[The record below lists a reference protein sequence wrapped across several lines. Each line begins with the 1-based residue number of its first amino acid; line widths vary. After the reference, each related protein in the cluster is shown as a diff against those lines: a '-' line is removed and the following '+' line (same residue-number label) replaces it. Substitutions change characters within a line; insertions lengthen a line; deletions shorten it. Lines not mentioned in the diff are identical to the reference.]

1 MCFVIVHIGVGYLGV
16 ARSDWLG
23 NARAL
28 IRGTSNKYRFPR
40 FSFYMVKP
48 NLLFEPSGSGSL
60 RNIFL
65 ELMRIIQYLCVLFLC
80 LFYVEETCSQTSS
93 NGYIV
98 SVEGNAVYVD
108 LTTPKVK
115 VGDELGVYI
124 RSGYMT
130 DPSTGRRIRKADE
143 LMGRLKISSV
153 HQGYSIAHPIENLSV
168 DNLKEGMTVKQIKFQ
183 QVVETGNQRTNQVTQ
198 NNNQIANNQITP
210 DYLRDAFVS
219 STSQTNH
226 SQQNSN
232 PLQNNYSSVSNKA
245 TVVVAPAQ
253 VNDVVNSGHFGGYVA
268 DVLMEQLLMC
278 NEVRVLDRSVL
289 NAQIDEVNL
298 AGDIIDPATAIQQGK
313 VVGARYMIQVTMQ
326 KPDVV
331 NVRTGIPIASVM
343 GAVGAAVG
351 KNIGAQYASNVRV
364 GTLKASVSINA
375 RVVDLQTGEILFMAS
390 GIGNAKGK
398 SQLALEYGALGGGEI
413 NGGADGF
420 KQTVTGKAIQQAF
433 VTIGRNLRNFFSGN
447 TDRKVMGSTTGYG
460 SYGQQMAA
468 RGMKLYMGT
477 EKLDKEGVAMAL
489 SEHQNL
495 YFKYKNAKK
504 KQKWGNV
511 CMIMSGICG
520 VGLVGL
526 AGNSSGDMDAVK
538 YIAGGT
544 ITVASVIGGLC
555 LHSSAKKRLRQIA
568 NEYNR
573 SQNSYADAALNL
585 VLDNNSLGLRLTF

>member
-1 MCFVIVHIGVGYLGV
+1 MDGI
-16 ARSDWLG
+16 S
-23 NARAL
+23 
-28 IRGTSNKYRFPR
+28 
-40 FSFYMVKP
+40 
-48 NLLFEPSGSGSL
+48 
-60 RNIFL
+60 
-65 ELMRIIQYLCVLFLC
+65 
-80 LFYVEETCSQTSS
+80 SQTSPD
-93 NGYIV
+93 GYII
-98 SVEGNAVYVD
+98 SIEGKAVYVD
-108 LTTPKVK
+108 LAAPKVQI
-115 VGDELGVYI
+115 GDELGVYI

-143 LMGRLKISSV
+143 LLGKLRVNSV
-153 HQGYSIAHPIENLSV
+153 HQGYSIAYPIANLSV
-168 DNLKEGMTVKQIKFQ
+168 SNLKTGMTVKQIMRQ
-183 QVVETGNQRTNQVTQ
+183 QVVKTENSKTNQFVQ
-198 NNNQIANNQITP
+198 KNAQSVNNQKTS
-210 DYLRDAFVS
+210 DYMRNAFVS
-219 STSQTNH
+219 STPQATYT
-226 SQQNSN
+226 QQHAN

-298 AGDIIDPATAIQQGK
+298 AGDIIDPATAIQRGK
-313 VVGARYMIQVTMQ
+313 VVGARYIIQVTMQ

-343 GAVGAAVG
+343 GAVGTAVG

-364 GTLKASVSINA
+364 GTLKAAVSINA
-375 RVVDLQTGEILFMAS
+375 RVVDLQTGEILFMTS
-390 GIGNAKGK
+390 GTGNAKGK

-495 YFKYKNAKK
+495 YFKYKNAKRK
-504 KQKWGNV
+504 HKWGNV
-511 CMIMSGICG
+511 CMILGGI
-520 VGLVGL
+520 
-526 AGNSSGDMDAVK
+526 
-538 YIAGGT
+538 
-544 ITVASVIGGLC
+544 SVLGGLC
-555 LHSSAKKRLRQIA
+555 FYNGENAGVLIVGGVLGVSGIVGGLSINSLAKKGLRQVA
-568 NEYNR
+568 NEYNH
-573 SQNSYADAALNL
+573 SQSSYADATLNL
-585 VLDNNSLGLRLTF
+585 ILDNNSLGLRLTF

>member
-1 MCFVIVHIGVGYLGV
+1 MKLIQRLC
-16 ARSDWLG
+16 
-23 NARAL
+23 AL
-28 IRGTSNKYRFPR
+28 
-40 FSFYMVKP
+40 
-48 NLLFEPSGSGSL
+48 L
-60 RNIFL
+60 
-65 ELMRIIQYLCVLFLC
+65 LC
-80 LFYVEETCSQTSS
+80 LIFVDEISSQTSPD
-93 NGYIV
+93 GYII
-98 SVEGNAVYVD
+98 SIEGKAVYVD
-108 LTTPKVK
+108 LTAPRVQI
-115 VGDELGVYI
+115 GDELGIYI

-143 LMGRLKISSV
+143 LLGKLRVNSV
-153 HQGYSIAHPIENLSV
+153 HQGYSIALPIENLSV
-168 DNLKEGMTVKQIKFQ
+168 SKLKTGMAVKQIMRQ
-183 QVVETGNQRTNQVTQ
+183 QTVETYNPKSRQTVR
-198 NNNQIANNQITP
+198 NNNHISNNQTTS
-210 DYLRDAFVS
+210 DYMRDAFVS
-219 STSQTNH
+219 STPQTIH

-245 TVVVAPAQ
+245 TVVIAPAQ

-298 AGDIIDPATAIQQGK
+298 AGEIIDPATAIQQGK
-313 VVGARYMIQVTMQ
+313 VVGVRYMIQVTMQ

-375 RVVDLQTGEILFMAS
+375 RVVDLQTGEVLFMTS

-447 TDRKVMGSTTGYG
+447 TDRKVIGSTTGYG

-468 RGMKLYMGT
+468 RGTKLYMGT

-495 YFKYKNAKK
+495 YFKYKNAKR
-504 KQKWGNV
+504 KQKWGTV
-511 CMIMSGICG
+511 CMICG
-520 VGLVGL
+520 VVAGIGIAGTVEHAAGTVYIACGGLVG
-526 AGNSSGDMDAVK
+526 V
-538 YIAGGT
+538 
-544 ITVASVIGGLC
+544 SVVGGLC
-555 LHSSAKKRLRQIA
+555 LHSSAKKGLRQIA

-573 SQNSYADAALNL
+573 SQSIYADASLNL
-585 VLDNNSLGLRLTF
+585 ILNNNSLGLRLTF

>member
-1 MCFVIVHIGVGYLGV
+1 MKLIKRLC
-16 ARSDWLG
+16 
-23 NARAL
+23 AL
-28 IRGTSNKYRFPR
+28 
-40 FSFYMVKP
+40 
-48 NLLFEPSGSGSL
+48 L
-60 RNIFL
+60 
-65 ELMRIIQYLCVLFLC
+65 LC
-80 LFYVEETCSQTSS
+80 LIFVEGISSQTSPY
-93 NGYIV
+93 GYII
-98 SVEGNAVYVD
+98 SIEGNSVYVD

-130 DPSTGRRIRKADE
+130 DPTTGRRIRKADE
-143 LMGRLKISSV
+143 LMGKLKISSV
-153 HQGYSIAHPIENLSV
+153 HQEYSIAHPIENLSV
-168 DNLKEGMTVKQIKFQ
+168 DNLKEGMTVKQIMRQ
-183 QVVETGNQRTNQVTQ
+183 QVVETGNRKTNQTAQ
-198 NNNQIANNQITP
+198 NNNQIANNQITS

-219 STSQTNH
+219 STPQTIH
-226 SQQNSN
+226 SKQNSN
-232 PLQNNYSSVSNKA
+232 PLQNNYSSQSNKA

-298 AGDIIDPATAIQQGK
+298 AGDIIDPATAIQRGK
-313 VVGARYMIQVTMQ
+313 VVGARYIIQVTMQ

-331 NVRTGIPIASVM
+331 NVRTGVPIASVM
-343 GAVGAAVG
+343 SAVGAAVG
-351 KNIGAQYASNVRV
+351 KNIGSQYASNVRI

-375 RVVDLQTGEILFMAS
+375 RVVDLQTGEILFMTS
-390 GIGNAKGK
+390 GSGNATGK

-420 KQTVTGKAIQQAF
+420 KQTVTGKAVQQAF

-477 EKLDKEGVAMAL
+477 EKLDKDGVAMAL

-495 YFKYKNAKK
+495 YFKYKNAKR
-504 KQKWGNV
+504 KQKWGTV
-511 CMIMSGICG
+511 CMICG
-520 VGLVGL
+520 VVAGIGIAGTVEHAAGTVYIACGGLVG
-526 AGNSSGDMDAVK
+526 V
-538 YIAGGT
+538 
-544 ITVASVIGGLC
+544 SVVGGLC
-555 LHSSAKKRLRQIA
+555 LHSSAKKGLRQIA
-568 NEYNR
+568 NEYNH
-573 SQNSYADAALNL
+573 SQSSYADATLNL
-585 VLDNNSLGLRLTF
+585 VLDNNSLGLRFTF